1 MTMADLN
8 TITCSLK
15 PHSGAFGTY
24 YGQIMSRISQN
35 GVYSSHVINIY
46 TQKKTVSWTVLSSS
60 WSYQYSSDR
69 NIKSIKTIHMVCHWG
84 MLSCT
89 RKNIPNELS

>member
-1 MTMADLN
+1 MADLN

-46 TQKKTVSWTVLSSS
+46 TQKKQFHE
-60 WSYQYSSDR
+60 QYYPAVEA
-69 NIKSIKTIHMVCHWG
+69 ISIAQTGI
-84 MLSCT
+84 
-89 RKNIPNELS
+89 